1 MAGSQ
6 HGCGEDGKPSATV
19 GSHPNHDDDDD
30 YDDGDGDDNAN
41 NDDDGNF
48 DDDDFYKF
56 QE

>member
-30 YDDGDGDDNAN
+30 YDDGDDNAN

>member
-19 GSHPNHDDDDD
+19 GSHPNHDHYDD
-30 YDDGDGDDNAN
+30 YDGDDIDN
-41 NDDDGNF
+41 NDDNGNLDDGN
-48 DDDDFYKF
+48 FYKF

>member
-19 GSHPNHDDDDD
+19 GSHPNHDDYDD
-30 YDDGDGDDNAN
+30 YDGDDIDN
-41 NDDDGNF
+41 NDDNGNF
-48 DDDDFYKF
+48 DDGDFYKF